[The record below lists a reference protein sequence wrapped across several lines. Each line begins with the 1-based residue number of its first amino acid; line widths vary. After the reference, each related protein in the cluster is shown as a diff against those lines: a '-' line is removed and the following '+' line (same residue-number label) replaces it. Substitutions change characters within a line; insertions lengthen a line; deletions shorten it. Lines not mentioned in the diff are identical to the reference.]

1 MGKAQKTFFAKKH
14 KTSALGTIVSDEGWR
29 VKDVSP
35 DQRVTHLLMLMRQ
48 IDESAG
54 GLGTLPMSE
63 LSEIVCSAIEL
74 CGFED
79 PVEARD
85 VIKTVLQTIELSNQ
99 VPRIQNP
106 DSAAPSSGLSR
117 QTSLPEPRSQ
127 ICFCG
132 GEGAADVRLLWSWSG
147 GVTQGSRTQSA
158 YPLGT
163 EMCLRGAEIQSGAG
177 TNEAPAPGTDN
188 RQPSR
193 RPAASG
199 IYSGHLLTSRLIVW
213 GHRGAGCA
221 RCLRER

>member
-1 MGKAQKTFFAKKH
+1 MGKAQKTFFAKKR
-14 KTSALGTIVSDEGWR
+14 KTSALGAIVSDQGWR

-99 VPRIQNP
+99 IPRTQNS
-106 DSAAPSSGLSR
+106 DSAL
-117 QTSLPEPRSQ
+117 LPP
-127 ICFCG
+127 
-132 GEGAADVRLLWSWSG
+132 D
-147 GVTQGSRTQSA
+147 
-158 YPLGT
+158 
-163 EMCLRGAEIQSGAG
+163 
-177 TNEAPAPGTDN
+177 
-188 RQPSR
+188 
-193 RPAASG
+193 
-199 IYSGHLLTSRLIVW
+199 
-213 GHRGAGCA
+213 
-221 RCLRER
+221 